1 MYDNQKFKMESKGSS
16 SVSSPVN
23 PDHTRINSENIN
35 CTHASYADAVKSSKD
50 VITSQYQVE
59 EETVALAIAIEQS
72 KVKFCLFP

>member
-1 MYDNQKFKMESKGSS
+1 MESTGSS

-23 PDHTRINSENIN
+23 RDRTRINSENIN
-35 CTHASYADAVKSSKD
+35 CTHASYAHAVKSSKD

-72 KVKFCLFP
+72 KEKFCCLFP